1 MSVAF
6 VDTETTGLDPE
17 RNPIWEI
24 AVILPDGPDEGEYCW
39 QVRVPPLAIVPDGEP
54 PTDRSVA
61 YISQWGLDNTGFGS
75 RYNAA
80 EALAPAQAVWQATRL
95 LKDRHIVGA
104 VPSFDEERLRR
115 MVDEHLGRPDR
126 YPWHYH
132 LIDVEAMA
140 VGFLGASS
148 VGVAL
153 PWKSDDL
160 SLALGVEPPSGDD
173 RHTALADARWARDMY
188 EAMVGPA
195 S

>member
-17 RNPIWEI
+17 LNPIWEI
-24 AVILPDGPDEGEYCW
+24 AVILPDGPDEGEHCW

-54 PTDRSVA
+54 PADRSVA
-61 YISQWGLDNTGFGS
+61 YISQWVLDNTGFGS
-75 RYNAA
+75 RYNAT
-80 EALAPAQAVWQATRL
+80 EALEPARAAWQATQL
-95 LKDRHIVGA
+95 LKGRHIVGA

-140 VGFLGASS
+140 VGFLGAS
-148 VGVAL
+148 GVAVSL

-173 RHTALADARWARDMY
+173 RHTALADARWARVLY
-188 EAMVGPA
+188 EAVVGA
-195 S
+195 Q

>member
-17 RNPIWEI
+17 LNPIWEI
-24 AVILPDGPDEGEYCW
+24 AVILPDGPYEGEHCW
-39 QVRVPPLAIVPDGEP
+39 QVRVPPLAVVPDGERP
-54 PTDRSVA
+54 ADRSVA
-61 YISQWGLDNTGFGS
+61 YISQWVLDNTGFAS
-75 RYNAA
+75 RYNAE
-80 EALAPAQAVWQATRL
+80 EALEPSRAAELAIQL
-95 LKDRHIVGA
+95 LKGRHIVGA

-140 VGFLGASS
+140 VGFLGAS
-148 VGVAL
+148 GVAVSL

-173 RHTALADARWARDMY
+173 RHTALADARWARVLY
-188 EAMVGPA
+188 EAVVGA
-195 S
+195 Q